1 MKISARLPAGAEG
14 AGRAR
19 KVLDQLG
26 RDTSHKVLST
36 IELLV
41 SELVANSP
49 RHVAQDPEAAVLLE
63 IDSSRTSV
71 HAEIIELG
79 TGEAI
84 RANAEEAQKTAWDV
98 VLLQELSSRWGVI
111 EGSNDGVWF
120 EIDRWSED

>member
-1 MKISARLPAGAEG
+1 
-14 AGRAR
+14 
-19 KVLDQLG
+19 
-26 RDTSHKVLST
+26 
-36 IELLV
+36 
-41 SELVANSP
+41 
-49 RHVAQDPEAAVLLE
+49 VAQDPEAAVLLE